1 MFKHFKQLLTIAGL
15 VILPIFMFSGCLKEG
30 NDTIVLPIPDGKI
43 PYSVIPEKMQD
54 SLRSAGFTIYEGLN
68 PDTLN
73 GRFVSAP
80 MVLHYASDNYQ
91 ELFYD
96 LYMTFS
102 GQTRRGIVKYFETQK
117 RDDIDG
123 QSIMANVIG
132 EGKDVTMYCYQ
143 NVFELNTHGDTL
155 WRSKTAT
162 VVSGTICDEGIK
174 DCQYAHIVLDTW
186 AVDDYHASPLS
197 KPGTYRIWYDGD
209 RMATRLSPLSH

>member
-1 MFKHFKQLLTIAGL
+1 MLKHFKHLLTIAGL
-15 VILPIFMFSGCLKEG
+15 VVLPIILFSGCLKEG

-43 PYSVIPEKMQD
+43 PYSVIPEKLQD
-54 SLRSAGFTIYEGLN
+54 SLRLSGLTIHEGLN
-68 PDTLN
+68 PDTIN
-73 GRFVSAP
+73 GRFVAAP

-96 LYMTFS
+96 LYMSFS
-102 GQTRRGIVKYFETQK
+102 GQTRRGLIKYYETQK
-117 RDDIDG
+117 RDDING
-123 QSIMANVIG
+123 KSIMANVIG

-143 NVFELNTHGDTL
+143 NVFECNQKGDTL

-162 VVSGTICDEGIK
+162 VVSGTISEDGIK

-186 AVDDYHASPLS
+186 AADEFHASPLS

-209 RMATRLSPLSH
+209 KMAKRLSK

>member
-1 MFKHFKQLLTIAGL
+1 MLKYVKHLLTVGGL
-15 VILPIFMFSGCLKEG
+15 VSLSILLFSGCLKEG
-30 NDTIVLPIPDGKI
+30 NDTIVLPLPDGKI

-54 SLRSAGFTIYEGLN
+54 TLRMRGLEIHEGVN
-68 PDTLN
+68 PDTIN
-73 GRFVSAP
+73 GRFLASP
-80 MVLHYASDNYQ
+80 MDLHFASDNYQ

-96 LYMTFS
+96 VYMSFS
-102 GQTRRGIVKYFETQK
+102 GQTRRGLIQYRETQK

-143 NVFELNTHGDTL
+143 NVFECSGNGDTL
-155 WRSKTAT
+155 WKSKTCT
-162 VVSGTICDEGIK
+162 VVSATVCEEGLK

-186 AVDDYHASPLS
+186 AADEYHASALS

-209 RMATRLSPLSH
+209 GMAKRLTE